1 MITALRAKVTD
12 APITEGAA
20 TFLNPHSY
28 LLLRPHADL
37 LEHFDAVYLDGIS
50 MVVAVRRLLGIRV
63 ERRSF
68 DLTSLAPGVF
78 AEASR
83 RGTTMAVVGG
93 EPGVAEAAV
102 DSFTALYGPLSVGH
116 VRDGYFAS
124 RDERAAT
131 VRRLAELD
139 PGLLIVGMGTPGQE
153 ELVSELRAEGW
164 RGLAYTC
171 GGFLHQTAGSRGDTY
186 YPRFFDRS
194 NLRWL
199 YRIIDEPR
207 LATRYFVRYPWF
219 VMVFVWDVVR
229 DRMRGSSAAP

>member
-1 MITALRAKVTD
+1 
-12 APITEGAA
+12 
-20 TFLNPHSY
+20 
-28 LLLRPHADL
+28 
-37 LEHFDAVYLDGIS
+37 
-50 MVVAVRRLLGIRV
+50 MVVTVRRLLGIRV
-63 ERRSF
+63 ERPNF

-83 RGTTMAVVGG
+83 RGTTMAVVEVASAGV
-93 EPGVAEAAV
+93 EPKLLSIFA
-102 DSFTALYGPLSVGH
+102 ALYGPLSVGH